1 MVSEFEKGLQTQ
13 REASLGESVQ
23 DAATLHVELLNAY
36 EELRTQYEE
45 LAAVRLELESAAARN
60 ERLFG
65 GATVAYLIT
74 DRKGI
79 ILDANRAAWQ
89 LFGHS
94 APPPPRLP
102 VATQFPPGS
111 RRTVRA
117 LISRATVAGEPQT
130 GQVSI
135 RRHDRDLQLR
145 VNVQLRS
152 EPRSGAAL
160 LSWELVPANPRRCR
174 VTPASPTPTPKRR
187 PVSWAGCCPSPAP
200 TWPPG

>member
-13 REASLGESVQ
+13 REASLGASVQ
-23 DAATLHVELLNAY
+23 DAATLHEELLNAY

-130 GQVSI
+130 VRSASADTTETSSCGSTSSCAAN
-135 RRHDRDLQLR
+135 RGR
-145 VNVQLRS
+145 V
-152 EPRSGAAL
+152 PR
-160 LSWELVPANPRRCR
+160 C
-174 VTPASPTPTPKRR
+174 
-187 PVSWAGCCPSPAP
+187 
-200 TWPPG
+200 